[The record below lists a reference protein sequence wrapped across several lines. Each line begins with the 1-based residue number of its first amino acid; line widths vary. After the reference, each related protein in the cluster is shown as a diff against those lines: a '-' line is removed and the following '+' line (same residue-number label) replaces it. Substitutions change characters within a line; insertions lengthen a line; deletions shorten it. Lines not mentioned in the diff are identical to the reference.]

1 MTSTIRRHRSTT
13 VTRRTFVAGAAAGAV
28 VLATPLRHARA
39 VGPLKV
45 GILLPRSGPQAQF
58 GIDCQRGADVAP
70 AILKA
75 KGFPDMEYV
84 LADTETNVQ
93 VARAQAEKLINEGVH
108 VLVGAF
114 DSGASTA
121 IAQVA
126 EQKGVPFVIN
136 IAAAPAITEQGFK
149 YVFRNFPTGKMIAAD
164 CFKLQ
169 KELFAD
175 TGKAPKT
182 VVMLHVNDTF
192 GTTQRDATLALAPRF
207 DMPYKIVDTI
217 GYDLATRDLSVE
229 VAKAKAS
236 GAEAL
241 WVISRLNDAIL
252 LTREMIKQRWEPM
265 GILSTGPGW
274 YEDAYMQALGKYSD
288 DVISF
293 LPWYDPNKPMTKL
306 LKAEM
311 AKRFPNVNLNTNQ
324 SHTFEAILIVA
335 DAYKRANS
343 TDPKALQEALLKTNI
358 TDNVTAGPG
367 VSFQEG
373 NQNHKTLN
381 SAVQDHNGG
390 HVVVY
395 PKSASDGKAIWPM
408 RGWQQRG

>member
-1 MTSTIRRHRSTT
+1 AAVIGSLSRAAPRAGAAVGPAGGLLSACLRTGPPNRVARSKIKSWRRIKSAGRTGTGRQPMTSTMRRHRSTT

-136 IAAAPAITEQGFK
+136 IAAAP
-149 YVFRNFPTGKMIAAD
+149 
-164 CFKLQ
+164 
-169 KELFAD
+169 
-175 TGKAPKT
+175 
-182 VVMLHVNDTF
+182 
-192 GTTQRDATLALAPRF
+192 
-207 DMPYKIVDTI
+207 
-217 GYDLATRDLSVE
+217 
-229 VAKAKAS
+229 
-236 GAEAL
+236 
-241 WVISRLNDAIL
+241 
-252 LTREMIKQRWEPM
+252 
-265 GILSTGPGW
+265 
-274 YEDAYMQALGKYSD
+274 
-288 DVISF
+288 
-293 LPWYDPNKPMTKL
+293 
-306 LKAEM
+306 
-311 AKRFPNVNLNTNQ
+311 
-324 SHTFEAILIVA
+324 
-335 DAYKRANS
+335 
-343 TDPKALQEALLKTNI
+343 
-358 TDNVTAGPG
+358 
-367 VSFQEG
+367 
-373 NQNHKTLN
+373 
-381 SAVQDHNGG
+381 
-390 HVVVY
+390 
-395 PKSASDGKAIWPM
+395 
-408 RGWQQRG
+408 

>member
-1 MTSTIRRHRSTT
+1 MTSSTSGRGGST
-13 VTRRTFVAGAAAGAV
+13 VTRRAFVATTAAGAV
-28 VLATPLRHARA
+28 VSATPLRLARA
-39 VGPLKV
+39 AGPLKV
-45 GILLPRSGPQAQF
+45 GLILPRSGVQAQF

-70 AILKA
+70 EILKA
-75 KGFPDMEYV
+75 KGYPELHYV
-84 LADTETNVQ
+84 LADTESNVQ
-93 VARAQAEKLINEGVH
+93 VARAQAEKLINEGAH
-108 VLVGAF
+108 ILVGAF

-149 YVFRNFPTGKMIAAD
+149 FTFRNFPTGKMIAAD
-164 CFKLQ
+164 GFKLQ
-169 KELFAD
+169 KEMFAD
-175 TGKAPKT
+175 TGKTPSS

-192 GTTQRDATLALAPRF
+192 GTTQRDATVALAPKF
-207 DMPYKIVDTI
+207 QMPYKILDTI
-217 GYDLATRDLSVE
+217 AYDPAAKDLSVE
-229 VAKAKAS
+229 VAKAKS
-236 GAEAL
+236 TGADAL

-252 LTREMIKQRWEPM
+252 VTREMVKQRWEPM

-274 YEDAYMQALGKYSD
+274 YEDAYMNALGKYSD

-306 LKAEM
+306 LKAAM
-311 AKRFPNVNLNTNQ
+311 ARKYPKISLNTNQ

-373 NQNHKTLN
+373 NQNFKTLD
-381 SAVQDHNGG
+381 SAVQDRGG
-390 HVVVY
+390 SHVVVY
-395 PKSASDGKAIWPM
+395 PKAASDGKVVWPM
-408 RGWQQRG
+408 RGWQNRG

>member
-1 MTSTIRRHRSTT
+1 K
-13 VTRRTFVAGAAAGAV
+13 GY
-28 VLATPLRHARA
+28 
-39 VGPLKV
+39 
-45 GILLPRSGPQAQF
+45 
-58 GIDCQRGADVAP
+58 P
-70 AILKA
+70 ALQYI
-75 KGFPDMEYV
+75 P
-84 LADTETNVQ
+84 ADTESSVQ
-93 VARAQAEKLINEGVH
+93 VARAQAEKLINEGAH
-108 VLVGAF
+108 ILVGTF

-126 EQKGVPFVIN
+126 EQKGIPFVIN

-149 YVFRNFPTGKMIAAD
+149 FTFRNFPTGKMIAAD
-164 CFKLQ
+164 GFKLQ
-169 KELFAD
+169 KEMFAD
-175 TGKAPKT
+175 TGRAPKT

-192 GTTQRDATLALAPRF
+192 GTTQRNATVALAPKF
-207 DMPYKIVDTI
+207 EMPYKILDTI
-217 GYDLATRDLSVE
+217 AYDPAAKDLSVE
-229 VAKAKAS
+229 VAKAKAT

-252 LTREMIKQRWEPM
+252 VTREMVKQRWEPM

-306 LKAEM
+306 LQAEM
-311 AKRFPNVNLNTNQ
+311 ARKYPKINLNTNQ

-343 TDPKALQEALLKTNI
+343 TDPRALREALVATNI

-367 VSFQEG
+367 GSFQEG
-373 NQNHKTLN
+373 NQNFKTLD
-381 SAVQDHNGG
+381 SAVQDRGG
-390 HVVVY
+390 KHVVVY
-395 PKSASDGKAIWPM
+395 PKAASDGKVNWPM
-408 RGWQQRG
+408 RGWQNRG

>member
-1 MTSTIRRHRSTT
+1 
-13 VTRRTFVAGAAAGAV
+13 
-28 VLATPLRHARA
+28 
-39 VGPLKV
+39 
-45 GILLPRSGPQAQF
+45 
-58 GIDCQRGADVAP
+58 
-70 AILKA
+70 KA

-236 GAEAL
+236 GA
-241 WVISRLNDAIL
+241 
-252 LTREMIKQRWEPM
+252 
-265 GILSTGPGW
+265 
-274 YEDAYMQALGKYSD
+274 
-288 DVISF
+288 
-293 LPWYDPNKPMTKL
+293 
-306 LKAEM
+306 
-311 AKRFPNVNLNTNQ
+311 
-324 SHTFEAILIVA
+324 
-335 DAYKRANS
+335 
-343 TDPKALQEALLKTNI
+343 
-358 TDNVTAGPG
+358 
-367 VSFQEG
+367 
-373 NQNHKTLN
+373 
-381 SAVQDHNGG
+381 
-390 HVVVY
+390 
-395 PKSASDGKAIWPM
+395 
-408 RGWQQRG
+408 